1 MTTQR
6 AGVDWKLF
14 ALVFALTAAAYVT
27 RAVLTQGSVPLFNDT
42 DDAMRLVEIRDF
54 MGGQGWYDLVQHRL
68 NTPFGAEMHWSRLID
83 APIAG
88 LMLLL
93 RPFAGNLAETVT
105 AYVWPLL
112 LLGVLMLLNSRI
124 SVRLAGVA
132 AALPGLVLPAF
143 SLISMVEFAPGRID
157 HHSVQILLALT
168 MLLCLIDALEHPRMA
183 IAAGLATACAIA
195 IGAESLP
202 TAVAGALAAGLIWVI
217 DGRHAALLRNFGAS
231 FALGTLTL
239 LVLALPPERW
249 FMPYCDAISVVYAS
263 AAVGTGLFF
272 VLLSLLPLGRRVPT
286 QRLAAGGLAGVA
298 VVALLYQVF
307 PTCFHGAYPN
317 LDAWLITHWI
327 DRIDEAKPLWVA
339 FVSNLSYVVAIGLP
353 SLLALMVTF
362 YHLLHRET
370 GSRSRWVAYGVV
382 LFVAIAVMLLQ
393 VRGARLATTLAA
405 PAGAALIVA
414 ARTRYLAGGKL
425 LPVAGLVAGWI
436 GFAGLALALIA
447 NSVLA
452 LSPTGPSSPT
462 DTPQSAQRAS
472 CLMPA
477 AFAPLAALPKAR
489 IMAPIDLGSHLLAFT
504 PHEVVGAPYH
514 RNIAG
519 LHDSFDFFNAPIAEA
534 RSILAARDISLVVSC
549 PSMPELKGLP
559 DAAADAFVHLYAQH
573 SLPSWLQLV
582 STPGATL
589 EIYAVS
595 AS

>member
-6 AGVDWKLF
+6 NGVDWRLF
-14 ALVFALTAAAYVT
+14 ALVFALTAAAYVA

-54 MGGQGWYDLVQHRL
+54 LGGQGWYDLIQHRL

-93 RPFAGNLAETVT
+93 HPLAGDLTESVA

-112 LLGVLMLLNSRI
+112 LLGVLMQLSAGI
-124 SVRLAGVA
+124 SVRLAGPE

-168 MLLCLIDALEHPRMA
+168 MLLCLIEAIERSRMA
-183 IAAGLATACAIA
+183 FAAGLATACAIA

-231 FALGTLTL
+231 FAFGTLAL

-249 FMPYCDAISVVYAS
+249 FKPYCDAISVVYAA

-272 VLLSLLPLGRRVPT
+272 VLLSLLPLARRVPT
-286 QRLAAGGLAGVA
+286 QRLAAGGFAGVA

-307 PTCFHGAYPN
+307 PTCFHGAYSN
-317 LDAWLITHWI
+317 LDPWLITHWI

-339 FVSNLSYVVAIGLP
+339 FFSNPSYVAAVGLP
-353 SLLALMVTF
+353 PLLAVLVTL
-362 YHLLHRET
+362 YHLFHPNT
-370 GSRSRWVAYGVV
+370 AWRSRWVAYAVV
-382 LFVAIAVMLLQ
+382 LLLAIAVMLLQ

-414 ARTRYLAGGKL
+414 ARASYLAQKGVF
-425 LPVAGLVAGWI
+425 PVMGLVAGWV
-436 GFAGLALALIA
+436 GFAGLALALMA
-447 NSVLA
+447 NSVLTLLPGA
-452 LSPTGPSSPT
+452 TSAP
-462 DTPQSAQRAS
+462 DNTPQSAQKAS

-477 AFAPLAALPKAR
+477 AFVPLAGLPKAR

-514 RNIAG
+514 RDVAG

-534 RSILAARDISLVVSC
+534 RAILVSRGISLVVIC

-559 DAAADAFVHLYAQH
+559 DADAGAFVHLYAQH
-573 SLPSWLQLV
+573 TLPDWLKLV
-582 STPGATL
+582 SVPGATL
-589 EIYAVS
+589 EIYTVKPL
-595 AS
+595 